1 MTTMNNVFKK
11 KICWISPYPPNPTPI
26 ANITFMLIKD
36 LLDSKKFDIS
46 LITFKEKSI
55 PKDLPIK
62 IYPILKKESIGA
74 IIKTL
79 NLIKKENF
87 DIIHIMSTKFL
98 NGRLFLFIT
107 FLLKFILQVKSKIII
122 SVHEFYKFSN
132 LRELLVGGLYHIF
145 LLRYSD
151 LLLIFNKDY
160 RNAILSKSVYK
171 KNKENVK
178 FISKNVQSMRF
189 KDIISS
195 KKWHK
200 KEISPFI
207 LFFGFLRPLKGVPY
221 LITAFKKIQKYF
233 PELKLVIA
241 GGIDV
246 GPTSKNYFIN
256 IKKIISKLNLESNVI
271 FTNFISESEV
281 FELFDLAELV
291 VYPYLV
297 IEQSGA
303 LFIALYKGK
312 VIIAT
317 NIGGFRAIISNGEN
331 GLLVEPKNSDQ
342 LAETIIK
349 ILKNETLKRKLE
361 NGARKTYK
369 HNSFDKLKDK
379 YYDIFINS

>member
-1 MTTMNNVFKK
+1 MTIMNNVFKK

-87 DIIHIMSTKFL
+87 DIVHIMSTKFL
-98 NGRLFLFIT
+98 NGRLFLLIT
-107 FLLKFILQVKSKIII
+107 FLLKIILRVKSKIII
-122 SVHEFYKFSN
+122 SVHEFYRFSN
-132 LRELLVGGLYHIF
+132 LRGLIVGGLYHIF

-151 LLLIFNKDY
+151 LLLIFNKNY
-160 RNAILSKSVYK
+160 RNAILTKSIYK
-171 KNKENVK
+171 KNKENIK

-189 KDIISS
+189 KNMVSS

-221 LITAFKKIQKYF
+221 LLIALKKVLKYF
-233 PELKLVIA
+233 PNLKFVIA
-241 GGIDV
+241 GGISG
-246 GPTSKNYFIN
+246 GPTSKSYYLG
-256 IKKIISKLNLESNVI
+256 IKNIISKLKLDSHVI
-271 FTNFISESEV
+271 FTDFIPEDEV

-291 VYPYLV
+291 IYPYVV

-312 VIIAT
+312 PIIAT

-342 LAETIIK
+342 LAEAIIK
-349 ILKNETLKRKLE
+349 ILKNENLKRKLE
-361 NGARKTYK
+361 NGAKKTYE

-379 YYDIFINS
+379 YYNIFLNR